1 MLNAFMLIVVNKVF
15 ILSVIMLSV
24 IMSNVIMLGVVAPN
38 NIHGLLEAP
47 QTSLGLTATVS
58 IMTHSVST

>member
-1 MLNAFMLIVVNKVF
+1 MLLVLNVVNKLF
-15 ILSVIMLSV
+15 MLNVIMLSV

-47 QTSLGLTATVS
+47 QTPLGLTATVS
-58 IMTHSVST
+58 IMTPSVST